1 MIEGRGN
8 SKDCFDSFIYLRFCE
23 RVKERRGKRDGGRE
37 DERYWVSGVRE
48 IGKGI

>member
-23 RVKERRGKRDGGRE
+23 RVKEGKRDGGRE
-37 DERYWVSGVRE
+37 DERYWGEWSEGDW
-48 IGKGI
+48 